1 MLSHYPDEDA
11 KALIRD
17 VQLAAIDVN
26 KVVDEIVRGNDV
38 GRSRFEVMDHLL
50 QDLMDFQ
57 EKRRPLWRRVFG
69 GTWFNYE
76 KAPIIE
82 RVTKCR
88 ENLFLLAHL
97 EQTDVD

>member
-1 MLSHYPDEDA
+1 
-11 KALIRD
+11 
-17 VQLAAIDVN
+17 
-26 KVVDEIVRGNDV
+26 
-38 GRSRFEVMDHLL
+38 
-50 QDLMDFQ
+50 MDFQ